1 MAADDRFD
9 PRDGDRPLAPGEA
22 RCPGPSTRDLILAD
36 GWATPPALTVQS
48 YEFLGDTDVPYERYT
63 SPAFFDLEIKRLWP
77 KVWQWVCREE
87 HIPEV
92 GDHITYDVGPYS
104 ILVVR
109 SAPEEIKAYPNACLH
124 RGTQLKP
131 SAARGFA
138 PRLRCPFHGWTWSL
152 GGELEFIPCRWD
164 FPHVTDEAYRLP
176 EMRVELWGGFVF
188 INMDKDAP
196 PLAEHLG
203 VLADHFRDGWD
214 LSNRHVSLH
223 LQKEL
228 ATNWKAA
235 QEAFLE
241 AYHVYATHT
250 QGLATA
256 GDANAQYDLF
266 GDHVSRFIHTIGH
279 PSPHYPFAQT
289 QQEILDKMR
298 GAPDGTV
305 VPEGRLARSI
315 AAEHL
320 RCSLGDQ
327 WGVDLLAYSD
337 SEMLDSIEYHLFPNM
352 CLFAGVSL
360 PMIYRFRPHGMDPGR
375 TIFDL
380 LFLQPNRPGEEIP
393 RAPDPIQIREDQSY
407 ADAPGMSPGLG
418 FVYDQDTNNLAM
430 QYKGF
435 LASVKKGETL
445 GNYQEARVRHLHKAL
460 DAFLSQASVSGAAG

>member
-9 PRDGDRPLAPGEA
+9 TPVAERVLAPGEA

-36 GWATPPALTVQS
+36 GWATPPALTEQS
-48 YEFLGDTDVPYERYT
+48 YRFLGDADLPYERYT
-63 SPAFFDLEIKRLWP
+63 SPVVFELEMKRLWP
-77 KVWQWVCREE
+77 KVWQWACREE
-87 HIPEV
+87 HIPDV

-104 ILVVR
+104 ILIVR
-109 SAPEEIKAYPNACLH
+109 SAPDEIKAYPNACLH

-131 SAARGFA
+131 SDSRGFA

-152 GGELEFIPCRWD
+152 GGDLESLPCRWD

-176 EMRVELWGGFVF
+176 TVRLERWGGFVF
-188 INMDKDAP
+188 VNLDPDAT

-203 VLADHFRDGWD
+203 VLSEHFKDGWD
-214 LSNRHVSLH
+214 LSNRHIVLH

-241 AYHVYATHT
+241 AYHVVATHA
-250 QGLATA
+250 QALPTA

-266 GDHVSRFIHTIGH
+266 GDHVSRFVHTVGH
-279 PSPHYPFAQT
+279 PSPHYRHAQT

-305 VPEGRLARSI
+305 VPAGRLARSV

-320 RCSLGDQ
+320 RASLGEQ
-327 WGVDLLAYSD
+327 WGVDLSRYSD

-352 CLFAGVSL
+352 CLFPGVSL
-360 PMIYRFRPHGMDPGR
+360 PMIYRFRPMAMDPGR
-375 TIFDL
+375 TVFDL
-380 LFLQPNRPGEEIP
+380 IFLQPNRPGETVP
-393 RAPDPIQIREDQSY
+393 RAPDPIRIREDQSY
-407 ADAPGMSPGLG
+407 AEAPGMSPGLG
-418 FVYDQDTNNLAM
+418 FVYDQDTDNLAM

-435 LASVKKGETL
+435 QASTKPGETL
-445 GNYQEARVRHLHKAL
+445 GNYQEARIRHFHQAL
-460 DAFLSQASVSGAAG
+460 DAFLARAPA